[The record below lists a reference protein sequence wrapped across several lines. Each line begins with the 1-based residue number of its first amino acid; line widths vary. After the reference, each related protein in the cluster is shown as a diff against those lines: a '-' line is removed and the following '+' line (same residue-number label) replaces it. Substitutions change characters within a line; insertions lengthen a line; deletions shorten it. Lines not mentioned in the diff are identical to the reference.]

1 MFKEEVNVHLFI
13 GNQLHLKAATV
24 AKDNML
30 HNAKD
35 VESDN
40 SFPQL
45 WSTDMIFVTSS
56 TSSASVKKKI
66 GQGKIVQG

>member
-1 MFKEEVNVHLFI
+1 MFKEEIIAKHMFKEEVNVHLFI
-13 GNQLHLKAATV
+13 ENQLHLKAATV

-35 VESDN
+35 VESD

-45 WSTDMIFVTSS
+45 
-56 TSSASVKKKI
+56 
-66 GQGKIVQG
+66 

>member
-1 MFKEEVNVHLFI
+1 MYKEEIIAKHVFKEEVNVHIFI
-13 GNQLHLKAATV
+13 RNQLHLKAATV
-24 AKDNML
+24 AKDTMV

-45 WSTDMIFVTSS
+45 
-56 TSSASVKKKI
+56 
-66 GQGKIVQG
+66 